1 MNKQKSG
8 EECKKTTT
16 LEIIISNDRTYGLFD
31 FPKDKIE
38 IILLKICLKM

>member
-1 MNKQKSG
+1 MNKQKS
-8 EECKKTTT
+8 EECKKTT
-16 LEIIISNDRTYGLFD
+16 LEIIISNDQTYGLFD